1 MWRGDSSWLSY
12 CFSYGLSLSVYTSFQ
27 PVDPKPLV
35 NGQDYK
41 ASVLKQAI
49 TAAKDSKQP
58 IELLIKYQ
66 GDYTTV
72 PVDYH
77 GGLQYPHLERIK
89 GTPDY
94 LSQII
99 APRK

>member
-1 MWRGDSSWLSY
+1 MARSTTCVRRIGPAFKAGAGSGGTL
-12 CFSYGLSLSVYTSFQ
+12 VA
-27 PVDPKPLV
+27 V
-35 NGQDYK
+35 NGQAYK
-41 ASVLKQAI
+41 TGVLKQAI
-49 TAAKDSKQP
+49 TAAKDSTQP

-66 GDYTTV
+66 GEYPKV

-99 APRK
+99 APHK